1 MVQKPESDKLK
12 EAILQQLS
20 TTQNWNGVSY
30 VIIGNITGTD
40 FELAGLFSKCCCRK
54 INVCDLLKNT
64 STKQKKDWG
73 LKLAIEL
80 LKNGAL
86 LDNFESEM
94 QQSRIHYGIQ
104 ISLETV
110 KVDFLKYLLS
120 TSSSSQRNSVDIKGD
135 TGLHF
140 IVKSKD
146 ILSTTLGD
154 TLLRLLVNHECEVN
168 VKDRSGKIAIE
179 YVKNTD
185 TAYSVLL
192 PKSDKTAIFPEKL
205 KTTESKNID
214 ESAPVPSS
222 TVGKDVIFN
231 TCRKCRALFVKCK
244 TTIRRDTANT
254 FTELIKLCK
263 IENHNSEKHTEIVD
277 KCITLISDSIA
288 QTDSCSLEILRALC
302 SLPNELY
309 RRIIEDLVKQRKWL
323 QLNMIVNEHWKESNE
338 YCFADFAKN
347 ISVDSVITHL
357 TKKDVPQEN
366 IFEIV
371 SMLIH
376 NGCIL
381 YNDGKSC
388 IINAVRRKRYLLLE
402 KFICEQ
408 DADPRHLSLLVGD
421 TPIHAA
427 LEVDMNLDK
436 GTLTIFNKCLE
447 LFEKEPNV
455 YAKLNPHQL
464 DGKGNTL
471 FHLVARHKFN
481 KTSLKATE
489 LLAQMHVEC
498 KVLNSE
504 DKYPPDYLKITDSR
518 LKLIQH
524 ATYVEKETKDKS
536 KFAECSSEKDIPVD
550 AREHLTTKVE
560 QNSELQFTENK
571 KEEIRGNIENSN
583 VKATMNDKITK
594 FIDDLEDQSVDTRFS
609 KDTLEKKEPHAEI
622 LQQGED
628 IEVQN
633 GQVPPDVIDSTKNL
647 ELENLLKTIDDK
659 PWELECT
666 FDLRKAM
673 QRSDISTD
681 LRCTIAERILQLASG
696 EYTKDVKKRLKT
708 NSEKVKLYEA
718 KISKGSRLIWE
729 EAISFSQRLSSLPE
743 NRSFSIYAQI
753 IRIWDIV
760 LDHKKIHRSVE
771 KIIERIEN
779 AHTKGKSCLIQ
790 KKLKPYGKH
799 GILEKNTEY
808 KYPKLYVPYKDD
820 EDMPPD
826 DITVLYPLANSKPNE
841 YNTEKFYAVS
851 STLAA
856 NILNSISFNTDY
868 PFQVTEFEYQMI
880 SLPQFAPIILIG
892 RSGTG
897 KTTCC
902 LYRLWNTFKQY
913 WLQTSLYIEP
923 LLPGFKCISDYPNAC
938 SYKLTKDVKN
948 VVNDDSLQDTCQRE
962 QLAENVHHLHQIFV
976 TKNSFLSKEVHRTFK
991 EFLKAYKTNAK
1002 HLQMTN
1008 KELPYRIQDVND
1020 HQFPL
1025 FITARQLWLML
1036 DATLGPPY
1044 YFDRNID
1051 GSPKSHIEGWTNDDD
1066 DVIDILHSDEDGS
1079 DESGSEDEIELHE
1092 MGRKLRLNRK
1102 VDPRREVTY
1111 DVFVEKIWP
1120 KVKLNSSE
1128 KKYHPSLIWTEIF
1141 SFLKGSYEAV
1151 SSEDGFLNET
1161 EYSKIGRKRAP
1172 AYSEERENI
1181 YQLFQ
1186 LYERFRKSK
1195 GFFDQT
1201 DFIFNLHK
1209 RFQNQKH
1216 FHWIV
1221 HQIYIDETQDF
1232 TQAELS
1238 LLIKICGHP
1247 SGIFMT
1253 GDTAQSIM
1261 KGVSFR
1267 FADLISLFRD
1277 VADTEKKKQSK
1288 ILDIPKDVYQLTHNY
1303 RSHTGIVAL
1312 ASSILGLLT
1321 EMFPESFDKL
1331 TKEQSLFPGPKPV
1344 LIESCRFQ
1352 ELAEMIHQ
1360 HKRKTSHIEFGAHQ
1374 AILVVDDASRKS
1386 IPAELSNALVL
1397 TIYEAKGLEFDDVL
1411 LYNVFKHSKASK
1423 DWRVVTS
1430 FIKDVRKSQSEAV
1443 GGITRLRDDNIR
1455 TRHLEFDPHLHKIL
1469 NSELKQLYT
1478 AVTRARVNVWI
1489 FDEDEDIRLPMFE
1502 FFNALNLVQT
1512 VSNISD
1518 IESFAKPS
1526 LEEDWIKRG
1535 EEFMRNHLY
1544 SFAADCFKK
1553 GGDEKKEKLADA
1565 FIHYEQARQNP
1576 KEMRKSFYK
1585 SAELFLE
1592 LGKYT
1597 NAGKCLENTK
1607 DFRLAAQLY
1616 EKRNQHRKAGHMYKI
1631 LKETEKSAK
1640 CFERIGYYNE
1650 AIECFLQQNMFK
1662 EAMLVTERNKLTEQ
1676 ETYGPRSNQSLRSI
1690 SESWAELYHR
1700 KKDQSGMMVI
1710 LKNLP
1715 ISEQVEFLEKRHT
1728 EANQYIYHAKNLFIK
1743 NGFKPKAADLCLRNG
1758 LFTDAF
1764 TIYKDIGDKEMA
1776 GRCLIY
1782 DTRVK
1787 MELGQISKYYS
1798 EDKLHQAIKLCSTNN
1813 GLLGDAYYLLG
1824 LLTSKERYIQEA
1836 LRLFDTCEGKEIGF
1850 LESTDWLMCFS
1861 IRSDKDI
1868 MNKLIKGM
1876 MRLFQVLTLLTRS
1889 ANKINQR
1896 IYAQYGINVQTGGEH
1911 AFFNPKQKPLIM
1923 KLLRKNLIPNKNN
1936 PLKVKLPLPTI
1947 RYEIISDLLSKC
1959 TAWYIKIKAFL
1970 YDEQTA
1976 LRVCTRYK
1984 NDPLKCSWSHCCTG
1998 LHRPMNIVDFGKL
2011 IKSDIILIEIEDIL
2025 DSGIKDL
2032 SSILMGRERKVLAK
2046 RELQPDVFLPC
2057 KRLLN
2062 DLVHL
2067 TASVV
2072 DFYNESNA
2080 SAIWFLISD
2089 INGVKRQLQN
2099 YVTQQYV
2106 QLRTNKEQHLSHFLE
2121 ILTCIKVFGIHVDAK
2136 KDLSNFLDIVKI
2148 EFDQGNASQKQ
2159 LKKCG
2164 FIFDSNTGK
2173 FITSLARHFVDAFYG
2188 LTDTKDP
2195 FKAIEKFSN
2204 YLMNTTT
2211 VTHTSSLSELGLNL
2225 MWLRFYTFIGFCLL
2239 SKYSHT
2245 SSFYIPSSFLSIVQ
2259 FIDMS
2264 VKPSTKCSTVDLI
2277 ALFGDLSFDVSHKL
2291 GVIFKTFIQV
2301 TTGMQSKSNFLK
2313 TIFDKLYDISSRN
2326 RDTNSPD
2333 SERFNSETNIIL
2345 LAEDILTLCTV
2356 FLVNIRGLSLSYLES
2371 AIVERLLTIKS
2382 ENKYPVGM
2390 KTFFRSF
2397 TRTSDTKC
2405 FGFCLRNF
2413 LNQKEEKL
2421 LKCTW
2426 DEKKMMLNV
2435 TEIFS
2440 DLIDTFQSESQKSKA
2455 SAHLTYADIDPI
2467 TDQADDNDFSDDE
2480 ELGNCKYSKE
2490 KQSRSAKIICSFLKN
2505 LVMRRKLKETQNEK
2519 EKHVMCN
2526 LLRNM
2531 TIVDDTQCDICGITF
2546 HNSEN
2551 VDELSRL
2558 LDTEFHVSL
2567 QSLQQH
2573 TLPSGNNSKS
2583 SISKTNLSN
2592 HIQSSRHI
2600 MKEEEFDTF
2609 KNEYNRLIQPVAA
2622 RAHALVTSYDL
2633 ESLNLSEFRA
2643 TDSSQI
2649 RQFVKLFERL
2659 KEVVEDIVKETRW
2672 QWKGGS
2678 SLIEIVAELDSME
2691 NAVREIVLH
2700 KNMDTEM
2707 SEDFEE
2713 LQYRPLS
2720 SRAKKTKRQK
2730 TRWNKL
2736 E

>member
-1 MVQKPESDKLK
+1 
-12 EAILQQLS
+12 
-20 TTQNWNGVSY
+20 
-30 VIIGNITGTD
+30 
-40 FELAGLFSKCCCRK
+40 
-54 INVCDLLKNT
+54 
-64 STKQKKDWG
+64 
-73 LKLAIEL
+73 
-80 LKNGAL
+80 
-86 LDNFESEM
+86 
-94 QQSRIHYGIQ
+94 
-104 ISLETV
+104 
-110 KVDFLKYLLS
+110 
-120 TSSSSQRNSVDIKGD
+120 
-135 TGLHF
+135 
-140 IVKSKD
+140 
-146 ILSTTLGD
+146 
-154 TLLRLLVNHECEVN
+154 
-168 VKDRSGKIAIE
+168 
-179 YVKNTD
+179 
-185 TAYSVLL
+185 
-192 PKSDKTAIFPEKL
+192 
-205 KTTESKNID
+205 
-214 ESAPVPSS
+214 
-222 TVGKDVIFN
+222 
-231 TCRKCRALFVKCK
+231 
-244 TTIRRDTANT
+244 
-254 FTELIKLCK
+254 
-263 IENHNSEKHTEIVD
+263 
-277 KCITLISDSIA
+277 
-288 QTDSCSLEILRALC
+288 
-302 SLPNELY
+302 
-309 RRIIEDLVKQRKWL
+309 
-323 QLNMIVNEHWKESNE
+323 MIVNEHWKEFNE
-338 YCFADFAKN
+338 YCFADFAKH

-357 TKKDVPQEN
+357 TKTNIPQEN

-376 NGCIL
+376 HGCIL

-388 IINAVRRKRYLLLE
+388 IKHAIRRKQYLLLE

-408 DADPRHLSLLVGD
+408 NADPRHVSLSIGD

-427 LEVDMNLDK
+427 LEIDMKIDK
-436 GTLTIFNKCLE
+436 GTLTIFNQCLE
-447 LFEKEPNV
+447 LFEREPDV
-455 YAKLNPHQL
+455 YVKLNPHQL

-489 LLAQMHVEC
+489 LLAKMHVEC
-498 KVLNSE
+498 KVLNFE
-504 DKYPPDYLKITDSR
+504 NKYPPDYSKNTDPRWKI
-518 LKLIQH
+518 IQH
-524 ATYVEKETKDKS
+524 ATYVEKENKDKS

-560 QNSELQFTENK
+560 QNSALQLSEIK
-571 KEEIRGNIENSN
+571 KEETSSGSIENSI
-583 VKATMNDKITK
+583 VKATLKDKITK
-594 FIDDLEDQSVDTRFS
+594 FIDDLEDQSVDTPFS
-609 KDTLEKKEPHAEI
+609 QDTLEKEKPHAEI
-622 LQQGED
+622 VQQGED

-633 GQVPPDVIDSTKNL
+633 GQMTSHVKDSTKNL
-647 ELENLLKTIDDK
+647 ELEILLKSIDDK

-760 LDHKKIHRSVE
+760 LDHKKVHRSVE
-771 KIIERIEN
+771 KIIDRIEN
-779 AHTKGKSCLIQ
+779 AHTKGKTCLIQ

-808 KYPKLYVPYKDD
+808 KYPKLYVPYEDD
-820 EDMPPD
+820 DDLLPS

-868 PFQVTEFEYQMI
+868 PFQVTELEYQMI
-880 SLPQFAPIILIG
+880 SLPQSAPIILIG

-913 WLQTSLYIEP
+913 WLQTSLYLEP
-923 LLPGFKCISDYPNAC
+923 LLPGFECITDYTNAC
-938 SYKLTKDVKN
+938 SYKPIKDVKN
-948 VVNDDSLQDTCQRE
+948 VVNDDSPQDICQRE
-962 QLAENVHHLHQIFV
+962 QSAENVHHLHQIFV

-1008 KELPYRIQDVND
+1008 KDLPYRMQDVND

-1025 FITARQLWLML
+1025 FLTARQLWLML

-1051 GSPKSHIEGWTNDDD
+1051 RSPKSHMEGWTNDDN
-1066 DVIDILHSDEDGS
+1066 DVIDILHFDESGS
-1079 DESGSEDEIELHE
+1079 DDSGSEDEIELHK
-1092 MGRKLRLNRK
+1092 MNRRLRLNRK
-1102 VDPRREVTY
+1102 MDPRREVTY

-1120 KVKLNSSE
+1120 KMKLNSSE

-1141 SFLKGSYEAV
+1141 SFLKGSFEAV
-1151 SSEDGFLNET
+1151 SSEGGFLNET
-1161 EYSKIGRKRAP
+1161 EYSRIGRKRAP
-1172 AYSEERENI
+1172 AYSEERKHI

-1186 LYERFRKSK
+1186 LYERFRKTK
-1195 GFFDQT
+1195 GYFDQT

-1216 FHWIV
+1216 FHWII

-1238 LLIKICGHP
+1238 LLIKMCGHP

-1277 VADTEKKKQSK
+1277 LADTEKKKQSN
-1288 ILDIPKDVYQLTHNY
+1288 ISAVPKDVYQLTHNY

-1312 ASSILGLLT
+1312 GSSILCLLT

-1344 LIESCRFQ
+1344 LIESCRFE

-1386 IPAELSNALVL
+1386 IPPELSNALIL

-1430 FIKDVRKSQSEAV
+1430 FIKDVRKSQSVAV

-1502 FFNALNLVQT
+1502 FFNALHLVQT
-1512 VSNISD
+1512 VSNISE

-1535 EEFMRNHLY
+1535 EEFMRNQLY
-1544 SFAADCFKK
+1544 GFAADCFKK
-1553 GGDEKKEKLADA
+1553 GGDDKKEKLADA

-1576 KEMRKSFYK
+1576 KEMRKNFYK

-1607 DFRLAAQLY
+1607 EFRLAAKLY
-1616 EKRNQHRKAGHMYKI
+1616 EKRQQYRKAGHMYKI
-1631 LKETEKSAK
+1631 LKETERSAK

-1650 AIECFLQQNMFK
+1650 AIECYLQQNMFK
-1662 EAMLVTERNKLTEQ
+1662 EAMLVIERNNLTDQ

-1700 KKDQSGMMVI
+1700 KKDQTGMMFI

-1715 ISEQVEFLEKRHT
+1715 VSEQVEFLEKRHT
-1728 EANQYIYHAKNLFIK
+1728 EANKYIYHAKDLFIK
-1743 NGFKPKAADLCLRNG
+1743 HGFKQNAADLCLRNG

-1764 TIYKDIGDKEMA
+1764 TMYKDIGDTKMA
-1776 GRCLIY
+1776 CQCLISE
-1782 DTRVK
+1782 TRVE
-1787 MELGQISKYYS
+1787 MQLGQISGNYL
-1798 EDKLHQAIKLCSTNN
+1798 EDKLHQAIKLCSNPKNN
-1813 GLLGDAYYLLG
+1813 GLLGDANYLLG
-1824 LLTSKERYIQEA
+1824 LLLSEEIYIQDA
-1836 LRLFDTCEGKEIGF
+1836 LRLFDTCKGKEIGF
-1850 LESTDWLMCFS
+1850 LECTDWLMHFS
-1861 IRSDKDI
+1861 TRCDKDI
-1868 MNKLIKGM
+1868 LNNLIKGM
-1876 MRLFQVLTLLTRS
+1876 LTLFQVLTLLTRS
-1889 ANKINQR
+1889 SNKTNQR
-1896 IYAQYGINVQTGGEH
+1896 IYAQYGVTVQTGGEK

-1923 KLLRKNLIPNKNN
+1923 KLLRKNHLIPGKNK
-1936 PLKVKLPLPTI
+1936 PLKVQLPLSTI

-1959 TAWYIKIKAFL
+1959 TAWYVRIKAIL
-1970 YDEQTA
+1970 YDEQTT
-1976 LRVCTRYK
+1976 LRLCTRYK
-1984 NDPLKCSWSHCCTG
+1984 IDSKKCSWSHCCKG
-1998 LHRPMNIVDFGKL
+1998 LHEPMNIVNFGKL

-2025 DSGIKDL
+2025 DTGIKDL
-2032 SSILMGRERKVLAK
+2032 LSLLMGTERKLLSK
-2046 RELQPDVFLPC
+2046 RELQPNVFLPC

-2067 TASVV
+2067 TSSVR

-2080 SAIWFLISD
+2080 SSIWFLISD

-2099 YVTQQYV
+2099 YVTYQYA
-2106 QLRTNKEQHLSHFLE
+2106 QLRTKKEKHLSHFLE
-2121 ILTCIKVFGIHVDAK
+2121 VMTCIKVFGIHVDIK
-2136 KDLSNFLDIVKI
+2136 INLSKFLDIVKR
-2148 EFDQGNASQKQ
+2148 EFDRDYPSKRH
-2159 LKKCG
+2159 LEKCG

-2173 FITSLARHFVDAFYG
+2173 FKTSVARHFVDAFYG

-2195 FKAIEKFSN
+2195 FKAIGKFSIFLLN
-2204 YLMNTTT
+2204 STT
-2211 VTHTSSLSELGLNL
+2211 VANKPSLSELGLNL
-2225 MWLRFYTFIGFCLL
+2225 MWLRFYTFIGLCLL
-2239 SKYSHT
+2239 SKYSNV

-2264 VKPSTKCSTVDLI
+2264 IEPLTKCSTVDLI
-2277 ALFGDLSFDVSHKL
+2277 ALNGDMSFNVGQKL
-2291 GVIFKTFIQV
+2291 GVFFKNFIQA
-2301 TTGMQSKSNFLK
+2301 TIGMQSNTNFLD
-2313 TIFDKLYDISSRN
+2313 TIFHKLYDISAGN
-2326 RDTNSPD
+2326 GDTNSPD
-2333 SERFNSETNIIL
+2333 REQSNSEINIIL
-2345 LAEDILTLCTV
+2345 LAEDILILCAV
-2356 FLVNIRGLSLSYLES
+2356 YLVNIKGLSLSYLEP

-2382 ENKYPVGM
+2382 DNKYPIGM
-2390 KTFFRSF
+2390 KTFFGSF

-2413 LNQKEEKL
+2413 LNQKGEKL
-2421 LKCTW
+2421 LKCTLNN
-2426 DEKKMMLNV
+2426 KTRMLNV

-2440 DLIDTFQSESQKSKA
+2440 DLIDTFKNESKNSKV
-2455 SAHLTYADIDPI
+2455 SAHQIYAD
-2467 TDQADDNDFSDDE
+2467 TDQADDSDFSDDE
-2480 ELGNCKYSKE
+2480 ECGDCKYSKE
-2490 KQSRSAKIICSFLKN
+2490 KQLRSAQIICTFLKN
-2505 LVMRRKLKETQNEK
+2505 LVLRRKLKETKGVIEK
-2519 EKHVMCN
+2519 RAMCN
-2526 LLRNM
+2526 LLCDM

-2551 VDELSRL
+2551 VDEIGRL
-2558 LDTEFHVSL
+2558 LHTEFHVSL
-2567 QSLQQH
+2567 LSLQH
-2573 TLPSGNNSKS
+2573 KFPSGKNSQS
-2583 SISKTNLSN
+2583 SKTITNLSN
-2592 HIQSSRHI
+2592 HKQSSRHV

-2609 KNEYNRLIQPVAA
+2609 KDEYNRHIQPVAE
-2622 RAHALVTSYDL
+2622 RAQTIITNYDL
-2633 ESLNLSEFRA
+2633 ESLNFSELRA
-2643 TDSSQI
+2643 TDSSLI
-2649 RQFVKLFERL
+2649 RHFVKLFECL
-2659 KEVVEDIVKETRW
+2659 KTGVEDIVRETQW

-2678 SLIEIVAELDSME
+2678 GLVEIVAKLDSIE
-2691 NAVREIVLH
+2691 QAVKAIVLH
-2700 KNMDTEM
+2700 RNMDTDM
-2707 SEDFEE
+2707 SEDIEE
-2713 LQYRPLS
+2713 LEYRPRS
-2720 SRAKKTKRQK
+2720 SKAKKTLRQK
-2730 TRWNKL
+2730 TKWNKL
-2736 E
+2736 Q